1 MPNLRGGKA
10 YKKSKKSS
18 GNDDDENVVFL
29 RKEKDQMVGRLTKL
43 LGNLN
48 ASVFC
53 EDNKT
58 RLCKIAVGIKKS
70 VRFFVGDIVLIS
82 LRDCFMSKTDL
93 DKGIRSDLGDIIGKY
108 HPIQYGDLKAQG
120 TNPNL
125 FALVETITQM
135 SNKYASGDVKG
146 AEAIAAAAASSG
158 GDDLFD
164 FDAESEEDGVE
175 VVQQNVTKIEAWRL
189 EMAAAEKKGTLET
202 ADINI
207 DDI

>member
-1 MPNLRGGKA
+1 MPNIRGGKA

-29 RKEKDQMVGRLTKL
+29 KKEKDQMVGRLTKL

-93 DKGIRSDLGDIIGKY
+93 DKGVRSDLGDIIGKY
-108 HPIQYGDLKAQG
+108 HPGQYGELKSQG

-135 SNKYASGDVKG
+135 SNKYASGDIKG

-164 FDAESEEDGVE
+164 FDAESDDDDKE
-175 VVQQNVTKIEAWRL
+175 VVQQNLSKIEAWRL
-189 EMAAAEKKGTLET
+189 EMAAAEKKGVEN
-202 ADINI
+202 DNINI

>member
-18 GNDDDENVVFL
+18 GNDDDESIVFL
-29 RKEKDQMVGRLTKL
+29 KKEKDQMVGRLTKL

-48 ASVFC
+48 TSVFC

-70 VRFFVGDIVLIS
+70 TRFFVGDIVLIS
-82 LRDCFMSKTDL
+82 LRDCFMSKADL
-93 DKGIRSDLGDIIGKY
+93 EKGVRSDLGDIIGKY
-108 HPIQYGDLKAQG
+108 HPVQYGDLKANG

-164 FDAESEEDGVE
+164 FDGESDEEGAE
-175 VVQQNVTKIEAWRL
+175 VVQSNSTKVEAWRL
-189 EMAAAEKKGTLET
+189 EMAAAEKKGVVDNG
-202 ADINI
+202 DINI